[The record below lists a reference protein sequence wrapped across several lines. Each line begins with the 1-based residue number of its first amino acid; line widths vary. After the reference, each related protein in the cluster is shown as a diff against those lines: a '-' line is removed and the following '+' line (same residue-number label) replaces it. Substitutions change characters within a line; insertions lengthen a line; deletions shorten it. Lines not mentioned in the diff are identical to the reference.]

1 MGSSFKHAL
10 CSVLCNDKHN
20 IHIHLLIDNT
30 TAVAYVREQG
40 GSRSLECNKMAW
52 KFWVWAHDRKKCGCL
67 APAHIQDK
75 TNNTAAW
82 FWNQTF

>member
-40 GSRSLECNKMAW
+40 GSRSLDMTE
-52 KFWVWAHDRKKCGCL
+52 KCGCL